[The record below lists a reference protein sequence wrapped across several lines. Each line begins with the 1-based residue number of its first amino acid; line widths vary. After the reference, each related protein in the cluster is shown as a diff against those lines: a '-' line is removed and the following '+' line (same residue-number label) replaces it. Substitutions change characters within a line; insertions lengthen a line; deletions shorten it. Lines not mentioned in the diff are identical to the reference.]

1 VYCPVC
7 GEPLVGGGGEELRC
21 EAGRMPL
28 SAHLAERLTECY
40 VEESRRPSDQPL
52 RYSPG
57 GEWFCPA
64 CGVPTVTGADSVTC
78 PRCGRALNEFTYELV
93 EYHPHA

>member
-1 VYCPVC
+1 
-7 GEPLVGGGGEELRC
+7 
-21 EAGRMPL
+21 MPL
-28 SAHLAERLTECY
+28 SVHLAEGLAECY
-40 VEESRRPSDQPL
+40 VAESRRPSDQPL

-64 CGVPTVTGADSVTC
+64 CGVRTLTGADFVKC
-78 PRCGRALNEFTYELV
+78 PRCDRALNEFIQELI